1 MDYSKTWHQQNHLI
15 VLVCM
20 PANMWWIICQCFH
33 IDDIF
38 KLYFAIENIYLILN
52 THIFVCA
59 CVRDIHFSESLLLL
73 IEKLCC
79 WKYVASSVYIS
90 YLFFHRVK
98 LRNCKS
104 ESYQAAVCELSLQLF
119 VSTWRC
125 TIQLGFVNCW
135 MCMIISTFSKPT
147 VTRIIVH
154 LFISCPL
161 ITVYACWG
169 WIMF

>member
-1 MDYSKTWHQQNHLI
+1 MTSAKSSSCTCVHACKHVMNNMPMFSYRCHLQTVFRYRKYIFNSQYSHTR
-15 VLVCM
+15 
-20 PANMWWIICQCFH
+20 
-33 IDDIF
+33 
-38 KLYFAIENIYLILN
+38 
-52 THIFVCA
+52 IFVCA

-169 WIMF
+169 WMF